1 MQNKKTGWH
10 LVCKINFYS
19 ILHLFF
25 NIFYLSL
32 TNTIANSLKHSAMTP
47 IKIYVLFSFILG
59 YFQIA
64 SLSAENTPYGKKSA
78 SYYHD
83 STTAALY
90 NKKSSELLTENTD
103 SSIWY
108 SLKGLEI
115 AARYHDESFMY
126 KQIQLLNNL
135 GNAYSIQSNY
145 VKSIEY
151 YLKASQ
157 LTDTLIKINP
167 TEKSYKQG
175 LVVFYSN
182 MGILYYLDHKYEQ
195 SLSNYLKAKSLFK
208 YLTNNEQ
215 KGQIL
220 NNIAIIY
227 MEQKK
232 YYKSIDYY
240 NQALR
245 LFKKESIE
253 SDICMIYNNLGE
265 VYNKIDKKEEALSY
279 LKKAYKI
286 KKELKDNYGMEVS
299 LYTMAEVFYTQQA
312 YDSAIFYGTKSLAI
326 AKKIKNKHDIIKIT
340 KLLSESYAGVNNFKY
355 AYKFLVQ
362 EKQLND
368 SLYHQENEKQ
378 LQELQAKYE
387 SQQRENEI
395 IALKAK
401 EEKSR
406 MERKM
411 TIFSI
416 VALVLIFLMI
426 LIFLFNKR
434 KHEKQLLEKELEKK
448 KIKTRELNHEI
459 TFKTKQL
466 TTHALNM
473 MQKNNMLQEIQQSID
488 DISTG
493 AMPEVSA
500 ALSNLKRII
509 SANLNSDKDWEMF
522 KIYFE
527 QIDSSF
533 YTRLTDKY
541 PKLNTNDFHHC
552 ALIKLN
558 MNLKETASVLNLSP
572 NTIKSARNRLKKK
585 LGLSATDD
593 LFTFIRSI

>member
-1 MQNKKTGWH
+1 M
-10 LVCKINFYS
+10 INN
-19 ILHLFF
+19 LKHLFKKW
-25 NIFYLSL
+25 IKFYL
-32 TNTIANSLKHSAMTP
+32 
-47 IKIYVLFSFILG
+47 LFFVIFG
-59 YFQIA
+59 YFQSILLYA
-64 SLSAENTPYGKKSA
+64 GNISKREKNF
-78 SYYHD
+78 SYYQD
-83 STTAALY
+83 SLVAAQY
-90 NKKSSELLTENTD
+90 NRKSSDLLTKNTD

-108 SLKGLEI
+108 GLKGLEI
-115 AARYHDESFMY
+115 AGHYRDEDFIYRKM
-126 KQIQLLNNL
+126 QLLNNL
-135 GNAYSIQSNY
+135 GNAYSLQSNY
-145 VKSIEY
+145 VKSIQY
-151 YLKASQ
+151 YIMASH
-157 LTDTLIKINP
+157 LSDTLIKINP
-167 TEKSYKQG
+167 TEEIYKQS
-175 LVVFYSN
+175 LAVSYAN
-182 MGILYYLDHKYEQ
+182 IGILYYLDHKYDK
-195 SLSNYLKAKSLFK
+195 SLTNYLKAQSLFK

-220 NNIAIIY
+220 NNIGIIY
-227 MEQKK
+227 LEQKDF
-232 YYKSIDYY
+232 YKAIDYY
-240 NQALR
+240 NQALQ
-245 LFKKESIE
+245 LFKKSNIE
-253 SDICMIYNNLGE
+253 SGICMIYNNLGE
-265 VYNKIDKKEEALSY
+265 VYNKIDKKEKALNY

-286 KKELKDNYGMEVS
+286 KKKLNDNYGMEVG

-312 YDSAIFYGTKSLAI
+312 YDSAIFFGTKSLAI

-355 AYKFLVQ
+355 AYKFLLH

-395 IALKAK
+395 ITLKAK

-406 MERKM
+406 LERKM

-434 KHEKQLLEKELEKK
+434 KHEKQLLVNELEKK
-448 KIKTRELNHEI
+448 KLKSEELNKEI

-473 MQKNNMLQEIQQSID
+473 MQKNNMLHEIQQSIE
-488 DISTG
+488 DIVGEASID
-493 AMPEVSA
+493 VQI

-509 SANLNSDKDWEMF
+509 AANLNSEKDWEMF

-527 QIDSSF
+527 QIDNGF
-533 YTRLTDKY
+533 YTRLTDKH
-541 PKLNTNDFHHC
+541 PKLNTNDLHHC

-558 MNLKETASVLNLSP
+558 LNLKETASVLNLSP

-585 LGLSATDD
+585 LLLNPDD
-593 LFTFIRSI
+593 SLIDFIRDI